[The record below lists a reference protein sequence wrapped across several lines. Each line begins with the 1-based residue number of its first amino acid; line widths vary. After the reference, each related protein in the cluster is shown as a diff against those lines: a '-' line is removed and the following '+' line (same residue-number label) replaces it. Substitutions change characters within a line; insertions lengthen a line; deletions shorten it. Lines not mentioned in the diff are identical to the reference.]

1 MTTAESSKENEGEPN
16 VAEDEE
22 EEEEEEDDEEE
33 LSDPKEKLEAGE
45 SFPSPP
51 PGLPGNEEED
61 G

>member
-22 EEEEEEDDEEE
+22 EE

-45 SFPSPP
+45 SFPPPP